1 MASLT
6 NPTIVASGGGRGFP
20 RWAVL
25 AFQVV
30 TADDTFDMATSPLGS
45 SPSITPFTK
54 VTSALFV
61 ATSNRTATTTLAT
74 IAGTVVTMKGTGVAA
89 DAGLLFVVG
98 E

>member
-1 MASLT
+1 MAVLT
-6 NPTIVASGGGRGFP
+6 APTVLSSGGGAGQP

-25 AFQVV
+25 AFQKV
-30 TADDTFDMATSPLGS
+30 TAADTFDMSTLTTIAAFTS
-45 SPSITPFTK
+45 

-74 IAGTVVTMKGTGVAA
+74 IAGTNVTVVGTGIAA
-89 DAGLLFVVG
+89 DAGYLFVVG

>member
-1 MASLT
+1 MAVLT
-6 NPTIVASGGGRGFP
+6 SPVVQAQGGGGGAP

-25 AFQVV
+25 SFQKV
-30 TADDTFDMATSPLGS
+30 TAADTFDCSTLPA
-45 SPSITPFTK
+45 PFVT

-74 IAGTVVTMKGTGVAA
+74 IASQTNVTVVGTGIAA
-89 DAGLLFVVG
+89 DAGVLFVVG